1 MVEVAVAKGGKVIV
15 EDEDED
21 WRKPPVRVQVMGRY
35 TCVCRYHIWIYICI
49 YIWIY
54 IHAYVIIYIHECIY
68 IYMYINIYIHIC
80 IDTHQYEY
88 IYV

>member
-35 TCVCRYHIWIYICI
+35 TCVCRYHIWIYI
-49 YIWIY
+49 
-54 IHAYVIIYIHECIY
+54 HAYVIIYIHECIY
-68 IYMYINIYIHIC
+68 IYIC
-80 IDTHQYEY
+80 I
-88 IYV
+88 